1 MNLTFGP
8 VKIDG
13 LSDMECP
20 PMALVEQSFASREI
34 PPSEIGRVIQG
45 QFWREDVRATL
56 KPGMKIAVGV
66 GSRGIVHVDEIVRS
80 TVREL
85 RSCGVE
91 PFIVPAMGS
100 HGGGTAEGQIK
111 VLHEFGITETGVGA
125 PVRASMD
132 TVYLGTVMGDVDVHF
147 DKMVFEEADGYVVIS
162 RIKPHTDFVG
172 PIESGILK
180 MLGIGLGKHKGASC
194 LHRGGMSDFHE
205 LIPAVG
211 QFVMERTAF
220 LFAVGIV
227 ENAYHGTAHIE
238 LVAREQ
244 LPAREAEL
252 LAAAKELMPKFL
264 FPEID
269 VLIVDEIGKDISG
282 TGMDS
287 NIIGRCSVNKDIRYD
302 VPPIRKIVVL
312 GLTKETK
319 GNAAGIGLAD
329 FTTERTVRTI
339 DFPAVYANTIAAVEI
354 NGGKLPVVL
363 SSDKEAI
370 LTAMLTAGKRNLADV
385 KMVRIKNTLSLGRA
399 FVSHN
404 MLSDIRNVAGVRVK
418 AGDVG
423 WDFDAAGHIRF
434 NESEYGGKRR

>member
-1 MNLTFGP
+1 MNLKFGP

-13 LSDMECP
+13 LSDMQCP
-20 PMALVEQSFASREI
+20 LMALVEQSFTSNEI
-34 PPSEIGRVIQG
+34 LPNEIERVIQR
-45 QFWREDVRATL
+45 QFSREDIRAKL

-66 GSRGIVHVDEIVRS
+66 GSRGIVHLDEIVRS
-80 TVREL
+80 TIREL

-111 VLHEFGITETGVGA
+111 VLYEYGITEMNVGA

-132 TVYLGTVMGDVDVHF
+132 TIHLGTVMGDTEVYF
-147 DKMVFEEADGYVVIS
+147 DRMILEEADGYIVIP

-180 MLGIGLGKHKGASC
+180 MLGIGLGKHRGASY
-194 LHRGGMSDFHE
+194 LHRGGMSLFHE
-205 LIPAVG
+205 LIPTVG
-211 QFVMERTAF
+211 QLIMERTPL

-252 LAAAKELMPKFL
+252 LTMAKGLMPKFL
-264 FPEID
+264 FPEMD

-282 TGMDS
+282 CGMDS

-302 VPPIRKIVVL
+302 VPPIHKIVVL
-312 GLTKETK
+312 GLTTETK

-329 FTTERTVRTI
+329 YTTERTVQEV

-363 SSDKEAI
+363 ANDKEAI
-370 LTAMLTAGKRNLADV
+370 LTAILTAGKRNFADV
-385 KMVRIKNTLSLGRA
+385 KVVRIKNTLSIDR
-399 FVSHN
+399 VYISHN
-404 MLSDIRNVAGVRVK
+404 MINDIQGLDSVQIRERNV
-418 AGDVG
+418 G
-423 WDFDAAGHIRF
+423 WKFDTTGHIRF
-434 NESEYGGKRR
+434 DESDYGRKRM